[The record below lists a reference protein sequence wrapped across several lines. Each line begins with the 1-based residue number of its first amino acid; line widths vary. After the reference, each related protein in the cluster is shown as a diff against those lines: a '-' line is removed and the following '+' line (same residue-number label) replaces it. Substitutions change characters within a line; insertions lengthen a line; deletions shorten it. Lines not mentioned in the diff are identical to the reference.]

1 MYEMKPEYYTG
12 IDSIDQEHKRLF
24 ELAQE
29 TQDLLND
36 NLLHDKTQSLTS
48 LISELIDYTK
58 THFSHEEAYL
68 DSIHYAH
75 IPAHVA
81 LHRKF
86 EESLME
92 FDLDAIEEDPESQD
106 EIVKKLLDFL
116 VNWLI
121 THIMKV
127 DMLYT
132 K

>member
-12 IDSIDQEHKRLF
+12 IATIDQEHKRLF

-29 TQDLLND
+29 THDLLND

-48 LISELIDYTK
+48 LISELIDYT
-58 THFSHEEAYL
+58 TPHFAHEEAYL
-68 DSIHYAH
+68 DSIQYAH

-92 FDLDAIEEDPESQD
+92 FDFDAIEEDPDSQD
-106 EIVKKLLDFL
+106 EIVEKLLDFL
-116 VNWLI
+116 VTWLI

>member
-12 IDSIDQEHKRLF
+12 IATIDQEHKRLF

-29 TQDLLND
+29 THDLLND

-48 LISELIDYTK
+48 LTSELIDYTK
-58 THFSHEEAYL
+58 THFAHEEAYL
-68 DSIHYAH
+68 DSIQYAH

-92 FDLDAIEEDPESQD
+92 FDFDAIEEDPDSQD
-106 EIVKKLLDFL
+106 EIVEKLLDFL
-116 VNWLI
+116 VTWLI